1 MLARDS
7 SSLPVPWGKG
17 IKLQALRGAEPEPS
31 PPIPSWEIWLW
42 APPGLFPQLASPL
55 ARWLGIHSLFCA
67 KELRMTLSLLPRPGV
82 GSTAAP
88 WGSRAPAGLE
98 TILTMSWDPQAWGEH
113 HPKLVSE
120 PRAGIRVLRC
130 WNVQRKEQ
138 GARAELWLPVPAPT
152 ILHTQPMISLS
163 EETPS
168 PLGPASSQANPDI
181 PIPTCT
187 CAAWP
192 RKRGKTQTLGHGKMI
207 SQK

>member
-1 MLARDS
+1 MGSPRT
-7 SSLPVPWGKG
+7 LP
-17 IKLQALRGAEPEPS
+17 
-31 PPIPSWEIWLW
+31 
-42 APPGLFPQLASPL
+42 
-55 ARWLGIHSLFCA
+55 
-67 KELRMTLSLLPRPGV
+67 
-82 GSTAAP
+82 
-88 WGSRAPAGLE
+88 PAGLSSGPLAGNSQPLLCQGAADDVIPPPQTRCGE
-98 TILTMSWDPQAWGEH
+98 HGCSLGVQSSSGTRAHPHHEQAWGEH

-152 ILHTQPMISLS
+152 ILHTQPIISLS

-168 PLGPASSQANPDI
+168 PLGPASSQADPDI

-192 RKRGKTQTLGHGKMI
+192 RKRGKTQPLGHGKMI
-207 SQK
+207 SQR